1 MKTTKRRGFTLIEL
15 LVVIAIIAILISLLL
30 PAVQQAREAARRTQC
45 RNNLKQIGLAFHNYH
60 DVYSQFPLAY
70 MSVADAPGGASI
82 DGLENGMTWAVAIM
96 PYIDQGNVYNAISAA
111 NGLKTDTDAIALGSF
126 EAQSTV
132 VPGFLCPSA
141 PRASN
146 IVTVTAG
153 TNLQVPG
160 GTPLTDNFT
169 SGGLDYITIID
180 IDGDLRPEYEAEF
193 NGGAPSSAAQRK
205 GAITG
210 SVAFARVAPA
220 FYVQSG
226 GEAGTNNIRN
236 ITDGTSN
243 TYLVHEHANRA
254 EVYVDGKADGT
265 VVNGAAGS
273 GGGWGHVPFPGSAYA
288 SGIPFGSFGT
298 GLDNSIKFTGGL
310 CVINCTN
317 AVDSV
322 SDVAGPY
329 SFHTGVVL
337 SALCDGSVQSTSE
350 NVSTAVWAA
359 QISRAGGEIVT
370 TQP

>member
-1 MKTTKRRGFTLIEL
+1 MKAKTNRRGFTLIEL

-70 MSVADAPGGASI
+70 LSVADAPGGASI
-82 DGLENGMTWAVAIM
+82 DGLETGMTWALAIM
-96 PYIDQGNVYNAISAA
+96 PYIDQANAYNTISAA
-111 NGLKTDTDAIALGSF
+111 NGLKTDTAAIALGSF
-126 EAQSTV
+126 DAQSTA
-132 VPGFLCPSA
+132 VPAFICPSA
-141 PRASN
+141 PRTSN
-146 IVTVTAG
+146 TVTMTSG

-160 GTPLTDNFT
+160 NPPLNDNAT
-169 SGGLDYITIID
+169 SGALDYITLID
-180 IDGDLRPEYEAEF
+180 IDGNLRPEYEAEY
-193 NGGAPSSAAQRK
+193 NGGAASTATQRK

-210 SVAFARVAPA
+210 SFAQARVAPG

-254 EVYVDGKADGT
+254 NGFTDGQADTFPNGT
-265 VVNGAAGS
+265 GGS
-273 GGGWGHVPFPGSAYA
+273 GGGWAHVPFPGSAYA
-288 SGIPFGSFGT
+288 SGIPFGSHGSV
-298 GLDNSIKFTGGL
+298 LNNAKFTGGL

-317 AVDSV
+317 AVDTV

-329 SFHTGVVL
+329 SFHTGVAL
-337 SALCDGSVQSTSE
+337 SAMCDGSVQSTSE
-350 NVSTAVWAA
+350 NTSTAVWAA
-359 QISRAGGEIVT
+359 QISRAGGEVVS

>member
-1 MKTTKRRGFTLIEL
+1 MKRRGFTLIEL

-60 DVYSQFPLAY
+60 DVYRQFPLAY
-70 MSVADAPGGASI
+70 MSVSNFSGATSI
-82 DGLENGMTWAVAIM
+82 GSIENGSTWTLSIM
-96 PYIDQGNVYNAISAA
+96 PYIDQANAYNVISAA
-111 NGLKTDTDAIALGSF
+111 NGIHLDAAAVTAGSF
-126 EAQSTV
+126 EAQSSV
-132 VPGFLCPSA
+132 IPGFMCPST
-141 PRASN
+141 PRSN
-146 IVTVTAG
+146 NTVTIASG
-153 TNLQVPG
+153 QALQLPG
-160 GTPLTDNFT
+160 AISLDDSLT
-169 SGGLDYITIID
+169 SGALDYITIID

-193 NGGAPSSAAQRK
+193 NGGAASTAAQRK

-210 SVAFARVAPA
+210 SIALANGVG
-220 FYVQSG
+220 QIG

-236 ITDGTSN
+236 ITDGTTN
-243 TYLVHEHANRA
+243 TYLVHEHANRS
-254 EVYVDGKADGT
+254 EVYVDGKADSS
-265 VVNGAAGS
+265 VVNGGAGA
-273 GGGWGHVPFPGSAYA
+273 GGGWAHQPFPGSGYA

-298 GLDNSIKFTGGL
+298 GLDNSMKFIGGL

-337 SALCDGSVQSTSE
+337 SAMCDGSVQSTSE

-359 QISRAGGEIVT
+359 QISRAGGEVVS